1 LVNTGTQPVDLADVT
16 VRYWFSGES
25 GATTY
30 STNCDWAAIG
40 CGGVTHR
47 VVPSAGA
54 GQGADHYLEVGF
66 GSGSLA
72 AGASTGEIQLR
83 LNKTD
88 WSNFDEADDYSRS
101 TDTAYADASKVAVYV
116 DGTLG
121 WGTAP

>member
-1 LVNTGTQPVDLADVT
+1 MNTGTQPVDLSDVT

-40 CGGVTHR
+40 CGSVTHR
-47 VVPSAGA
+47 VVSSPGA

-88 WSNFDEADDYSRS
+88 WSNFNEADDYSRA

-116 DGTLG
+116 DGTLV